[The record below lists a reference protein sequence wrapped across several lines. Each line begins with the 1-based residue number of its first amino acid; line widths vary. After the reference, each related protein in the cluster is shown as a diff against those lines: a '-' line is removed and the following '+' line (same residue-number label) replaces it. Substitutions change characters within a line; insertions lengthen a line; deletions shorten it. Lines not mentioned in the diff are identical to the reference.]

1 MYSLP
6 AHVVPWYCLARH
18 VMYSLYLHTYT
29 ITVMVRT
36 VVVWVTTTDYVIP
49 LWIMDP
55 RSPYPV
61 DVILLLV
68 LTGDHQRTMVSV
80 YLCTLIPSMLRTPSG
95 IPCTGMECCVSYPYH
110 EWWILVS
117 SIWGTGYHPTP
128 GLVDHHG
135 DGVRGTWCM
144 VWVVLIPLLAPMGCR
159 AGVWCTPV
167 YHYHH
172 TTGYWYPVQWCG
184 DGLYHYD

>member
-1 MYSLP
+1 MVHAWMYSLP

-80 YLCTLIPSMLRTPSG
+80 YLCTLTIHAQGYCG
-95 IPCTGMECCVSYPYH
+95 IPCTGCRV
-110 EWWILVS
+110 LVF
-117 SIWGTGYHPTP
+117 Y
-128 GLVDHHG
+128 
-135 DGVRGTWCM
+135 
-144 VWVVLIPLLAPMGCR
+144 
-159 AGVWCTPV
+159 
-167 YHYHH
+167 Y
-172 TTGYWYPVQWCG
+172 
-184 DGLYHYD
+184 YD